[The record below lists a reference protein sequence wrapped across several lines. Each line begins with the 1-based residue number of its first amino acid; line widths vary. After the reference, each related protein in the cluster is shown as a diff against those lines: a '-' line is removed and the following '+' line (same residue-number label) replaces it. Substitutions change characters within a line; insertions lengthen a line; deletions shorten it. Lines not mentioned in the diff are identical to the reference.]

1 MTQDKAK
8 TSGMSSQGCRCWSE
22 QPCVEYRGKS
32 GRFLRSAL
40 RGVCAGPLHIPYDVV
55 AGSGYKR
62 AARRAAVRFL
72 GGYNARFWARGP
84 RIWAG
89 TNGRRAG
96 VLSSSGY
103 KSTQSLA
110 GLPPNCNHTR
120 VSGRVLYGTAA
131 VFIENL
137 ARMWTCTIP
146 GYALAH
152 KY

>member
-1 MTQDKAK
+1 MLHKRAGAPAPAVGGGRAVRVCQTQA
-8 TSGMSSQGCRCWSE
+8 
-22 QPCVEYRGKS
+22 PS
-32 GRFLRSAL
+32 GRAF
-40 RGVCAGPLHIPYDVV
+40 AGPLHIPYDVV

-120 VSGRVLYGTAA
+120 VLGRVLHGTAA
-131 VFIENL
+131 GFIENS
-137 ARMWTCTIP
+137 A
-146 GYALAH
+146 
-152 KY
+152 